1 MVLGETDGADDGTL
15 RLPQFPVSRLV
26 GHDGPIPLVRFTGT
40 YVDYLYS
47 AYRQC
52 VLRADFIT
60 CNVFL
65 MMKRFSR
72 LDRRPLF

>member
-40 YVDYLYS
+40 YVDYLYCTY
-47 AYRQC
+47 AQAVC
-52 VLRADFIT
+52 AA
-60 CNVFL
+60 C
-65 MMKRFSR
+65 
-72 LDRRPLF
+72 